1 MLVCVCK
8 RVCACVTSSMRKRT
22 QNVLQKICRQA
33 TTLLQLQALETL
45 AAQCQELSTEIAFDE
60 VPQIAYCPS
69 WTWEIPPGQNICDK
83 NYLKKIL

>member
-1 MLVCVCK
+1 M
-8 RVCACVTSSMRKRT
+8 RVVCVTSSMRKRT

-45 AAQCQELSTEIAFDE
+45 ATQCQELSTEIAFDE

-69 WTWEIPPGQNICDK
+69 
-83 NYLKKIL
+83 